1 MKIFNLEIRGFLAI
15 KQILH
20 HREKQEPKPCG
31 FWGVIIP
38 TRPPGEGWEGQ
49 ELIQKFPPH
58 SVVLW
63 SVHHSQ
69 SVQNCRAQGGS
80 GGNPV
85 CEESLQF
92 QHLCASQGRDVYLP
106 VAGCFWRSKIIVHR
120 E

>member
-63 SVHHSQ
+63 SVHHSTVSAKLQ
-69 SVQNCRAQGGS
+69 SS
-80 GGNPV
+80 GGLWWKPCV
-85 CEESLQF
+85 
-92 QHLCASQGRDVYLP
+92 
-106 VAGCFWRSKIIVHR
+106 
-120 E
+120 